1 MATAHYIGEFECT
14 IDDKSRM
21 MVPAGLIRQF
31 PKKLRGAFVIN
42 RSVFQ
47 KCLVLHPM
55 DAWEETVNDLRKLNR
70 FNKKNDDF
78 IRQYVNGGA
87 KVELDKTNRML
98 IPKHLTEYAK
108 IKSDI
113 VLTAS
118 VDKIEIWSAKNYKDM
133 MSSYDP
139 AAFGALAEEVMGKLG
154 NKGEADT
161 K

>member
-1 MATAHYIGEFECT
+1 
-14 IDDKSRM
+14 M
-21 MVPAGLIRQF
+21 MVPAGLIKQF
-31 PKKLRGAFVIN
+31 SKKLRGAFVIN

-55 DAWEETVNDLRKLNR
+55 DAWEGTVRDMMKLNR
-70 FNKKNDDF
+70 FQKKNDDF
-78 IRQYVNGGA
+78 IRQYVNGGM
-87 KVELDKTNRML
+87 KVELDGTNRML
-98 IPKHLTEYAK
+98 IPRHLLDYAK

-118 VDKIEIWSAKNYKDM
+118 LDKIEIWSAKSYKEM

-139 AAFGALAEEVMGKLG
+139 QAFGALAEEVMGKLG
-154 NKGEADT
+154 NKGDDDA